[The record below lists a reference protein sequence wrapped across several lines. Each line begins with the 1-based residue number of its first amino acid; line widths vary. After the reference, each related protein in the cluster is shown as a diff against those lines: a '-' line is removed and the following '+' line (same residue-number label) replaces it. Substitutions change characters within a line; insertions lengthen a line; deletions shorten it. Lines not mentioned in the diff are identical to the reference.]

1 MKLKKQIKTLIL
13 EHVWSHGYFRVRE
26 VQNMFGITCLEACKV
41 VAEMIQSGEVEQVD
55 LSRQQIYGDCY
66 KVKGDKTVNHNSY
79 S

>member
-1 MKLKKQIKTLIL
+1 
-13 EHVWSHGYFRVRE
+13 
-26 VQNMFGITCLEACKV
+26 MFGITCLEACKV